1 MDAYSSVRGLWS
13 AVRWYVS
20 QLHWPLIVE
29 LLHEERED
37 INQDFSVPISK
48 QREQIQNGAHF
59 KTVTKQQY
67 ALAYYTLVT
76 NLLFGH
82 VQEAHRVSFTI
93 EVDSHSVQSFVE
105 LSLNVCQLFK
115 HFAGRPQKYL
125 VKQMEKNESFSFG
138 KLL

>member
-1 MDAYSSVRGLWS
+1 M
-13 AVRWYVS
+13 
-20 QLHWPLIVE
+20 
-29 LLHEERED
+29 
-37 INQDFSVPISK
+37 
-48 QREQIQNGAHF
+48 
-59 KTVTKQQY
+59 TKQQF

-82 VQEAHRVSFTI
+82 VQEAHGVSFTI

-125 VKQMEKNESFSFG
+125 VKQMEKNG
-138 KLL
+138 Y